1 MITILYLS
9 MLYITYNITIEPM
22 TDQVVKIANI
32 PKMLGDSSASASAN
46 VFMLG
51 AYNQVVPLVIA
62 SVAVGTSVVNRTP
75 VKLVG
80 HLGVALIVAMFA
92 AWRANRFVT
101 AFLGYTIGYVYTC
114 SKNGIPDVFTI
125 TGITMSFAVLLGINV
140 VTTSLGSIYFFT
152 MLASVLAG
160 FGGVYATEAL
170 SGSRGVYDF
179 KGCSCDD
186 CATTNQC
193 LTQGGNSIQGAKS
206 KILARRIS

>member
-1 MITILYLS
+1 MAA
-9 MLYITYNITIEPM
+9 
-22 TDQVVKIANI
+22 QVKIANVPTI
-32 PKMLGDSSASASAN
+32 IGDSSASASAN
-46 VFMLG
+46 PKMFGNFPVMFMLG
-51 AYNQVVPLVIA
+51 PYNQAVPLIIA
-62 SVAVGTSVVNRTP
+62 SVAVGTSIVNRTP

-80 HLGVALIVAMFA
+80 HLGGALIVGLIA
-92 AWRANRFVT
+92 AVWANRFVA

-114 SKNGIPDVFTI
+114 FKNGIPDVFTI

-140 VTTSLGSIYFFT
+140 VTTSLDSIYFFT

-160 FGGVYATEAL
+160 FGGVYATQAL

-193 LTQGGNSIQGAKS
+193 PNKNAQGGNSA

>member
-1 MITILYLS
+1 MITLLSLS

-22 TDQVVKIANI
+22 SAQVI
-32 PKMLGDSSASASAN
+32 PNMLGDSSASASA
-46 VFMLG
+46 MLG
-51 AYNQVVPLVIA
+51 PYNQVVPLVIA

-75 VKLVG
+75 VKLIG
-80 HLGVALIVAMFA
+80 HLGGALIVGLFA
-92 AWRANRFVT
+92 LPVAYKANLSKSAYFVT

-114 SKNGIPDVFTI
+114 FKNGIPDVFTI

-140 VTTSLGSIYFFT
+140 ATTSLDSIYFFT

-160 FGGVYATEAL
+160 FGGVYATEAV
-170 SGSRGVYDF
+170 GSRGVYDF

-193 LTQGGNSIQGAKS
+193 PNKSTQGGNST

>member
-1 MITILYLS
+1 
-9 MLYITYNITIEPM
+9 MLYITYNTHTIELM
-22 TDQVVKIANI
+22 DTQVKIANA
-32 PKMLGDSSASASAN
+32 PKIITDSMAGQVKIADVPKIFGDSMLGP
-46 VFMLG
+46 
-51 AYNQVVPLVIA
+51 YNQVVPLVIA

-80 HLGVALIVAMFA
+80 HLGFALIVALFA

-114 SKNGIPDVFTI
+114 FKNGIPDVFTI

-160 FGGVYATEAL
+160 FGGVYATEAIF
-170 SGSRGVYDF
+170 GSRGLYDF
-179 KGCSCDD
+179 KGCSCDN

-193 LTQGGNSIQGAKS
+193 PNSSNGNKQNKQV
-206 KILARRIS
+206 LMRRV

>member
-22 TDQVVKIANI
+22 TDQVIKIANI

-51 AYNQVVPLVIA
+51 PYNQVVPLVIA

-80 HLGVALIVAMFA
+80 HLVGALIVAMFA

-114 SKNGIPDVFTI
+114 FKNGIPDVFTI

-140 VTTSLGSIYFFT
+140 VTQSSGLGSIYFFT
-152 MLASVLAG
+152 MLASVLLG
-160 FGGVYATEAL
+160 FGGVYAAEAL
-170 SGSRGVYDF
+170 FGSRGLYDF
-179 KGCSCDD
+179 KGCSCAD
-186 CATTNQC
+186 CANANQC
-193 LTQGGNSIQGAKS
+193 PNSSNGSNGTKQV
-206 KILARRIS
+206 LMRRV

>member
-1 MITILYLS
+1 

-22 TDQVVKIANI
+22 TEQGKISDLIKN
-32 PKMLGDSSASASAN
+32 PSAN

-51 AYNQVVPLVIA
+51 PYNQVVPLVIA

-80 HLGVALIVAMFA
+80 HLVGALIVGLIA
-92 AWRANRFVT
+92 ALASNRLVT

-114 SKNGIPDVFTI
+114 FKNGIPDVFTI
-125 TGITMSFAVLLGINV
+125 TGITMSFAVLLGLNMA
-140 VTTSLGSIYFFT
+140 TSAMLSGLGSVYFFT

-160 FGGVYATEAL
+160 FGGVYTTEAIF
-170 SGSRGVYDF
+170 GSRGVYDF

-193 LTQGGNSIQGAKS
+193 LTQDGNSTQGAKS